1 MFGFIVILYHVLLFI
16 LWLSLS
22 VHVSYTCDVMFS
34 SCLPFCMYVLLF
46 FFQAPAKQLHILQ
59 LLMLIRHMYSENKEF
74 VLYCIG
80 VVIVLILN
88 SDLESKK
95 EMRND
100 DDNYL

>member
-1 MFGFIVILYHVLLFI
+1 
-16 LWLSLS
+16 
-22 VHVSYTCDVMFS
+22 
-34 SCLPFCMYVLLF
+34 
-46 FFQAPAKQLHILQ
+46 
-59 LLMLIRHMYSENKEF
+59 MLICHMYSENKEF

-80 VVIVLILN
+80 VVFVLILN

>member
-1 MFGFIVILYHVLLFI
+1 
-16 LWLSLS
+16 
-22 VHVSYTCDVMFS
+22 
-34 SCLPFCMYVLLF
+34 
-46 FFQAPAKQLHILQ
+46 
-59 LLMLIRHMYSENKEF
+59 MLIFHMNSENKEF

>member
-1 MFGFIVILYHVLLFI
+1 
-16 LWLSLS
+16 
-22 VHVSYTCDVMFS
+22 
-34 SCLPFCMYVLLF
+34 
-46 FFQAPAKQLHILQ
+46 
-59 LLMLIRHMYSENKEF
+59 MLIRHMYSETKRF

-100 DDNYL
+100 DDYYI